1 MWQCSPVASGRVHF
15 CLSKLY
21 LNANFSIS
29 TSLEYAV
36 SNSLMQTY
44 HVCKSVLLVFLRLKT
59 DILITTFDSELD
71 VNALNVK
78 GGMVG

>member
-1 MWQCSPVASGRVHF
+1 M
-15 CLSKLY
+15 
-21 LNANFSIS
+21 
-29 TSLEYAV
+29 E
-36 SNSLMQTY
+36 TY

-78 GGMVG
+78 GGMVGY